1 MPLDQPSIL
10 RTLMQWRTRLAAA
23 AWLVTRDAHAA
34 EDIFQTVAV
43 RAIAGD
49 AAFDAEAALVSW
61 AFVCTRHA
69 AIDWSRR
76 RRREAVGIDA
86 AVLER
91 VEAEWIGVGADDVR
105 LAALRACLEAVPEAS
120 RRLLRLRYAD
130 GRGCAEVAERLGAGL
145 DAVYKRLSRLHA
157 ALRRCVE
164 GKLAAAGG
172 ADR

>member
-1 MPLDQPSIL
+1 MPLDQPAIL
-10 RTLMQWRTRLAAA
+10 RTLMQWRTRLVAA
-23 AWLVTRDAHAA
+23 AWLVTRDAHAG

-49 AAFDAEAALVSW
+49 ATFDAEAALVSW

-69 AIDWSRR
+69 AVDWSRR
-76 RRREAVGIDA
+76 RRREEVGIDTGI
-86 AVLER
+86 LDR
-91 VEAEWIGVGADDVR
+91 VEAEWIAAGTDEAR

-130 GRGCAEVAERLGAGL
+130 GRGCAEVAERVGAGL
-145 DAVYKRLSRLHA
+145 DTVYKRLSRLHA
-157 ALRRCVE
+157 ALRRCID